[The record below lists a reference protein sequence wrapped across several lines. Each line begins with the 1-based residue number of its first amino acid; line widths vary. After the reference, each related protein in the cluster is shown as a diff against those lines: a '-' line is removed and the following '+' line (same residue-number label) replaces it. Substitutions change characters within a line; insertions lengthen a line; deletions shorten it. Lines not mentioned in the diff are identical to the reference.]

1 MKKLVIFILG
11 ILVGVAIT
19 LIVAGVAVSNNKDGL
34 TFFERPGEC
43 LSTQPFEVMQVV
55 GDNFALAHEVEY
67 NSVFGRYMPTD
78 LLVLVTNDDG
88 EYYYDEQIIKI
99 PKGKCMRQVGVY
111 KYRTKM
117 ELDKTVPNVKIMDK

>member
-43 LSTQPFEVMQVV
+43 LSTQPF
-55 GDNFALAHEVEY
+55 
-67 NSVFGRYMPTD
+67 
-78 LLVLVTNDDG
+78 
-88 EYYYDEQIIKI
+88 
-99 PKGKCMRQVGVY
+99 
-111 KYRTKM
+111 
-117 ELDKTVPNVKIMDK
+117 